1 MSQIGPKCSGIPCGC
16 QEHYHTLEWQIER
29 KRGPLVFFC
38 RSLQANFATVSFNDG
53 SGNVEAKARTFL
65 RAGASQTA
73 IGAEE
78 LVQDGLG
85 NTRSLVV
92 HADMRFAW
100 SLTGS
105 YSYSGIFVGIFDG
118 IV

>member
-1 MSQIGPKCSGIPCGC
+1 M
-16 QEHYHTLEWQIER
+16 
-29 KRGPLVFFC
+29 
-38 RSLQANFATVSFNDG
+38 SFNDG

-65 RAGASQTA
+65 RAGALQTA

-85 NTRSLVV
+85 NACSLVV

-100 SLTGS
+100 SLIGS
-105 YSYSGIFVGIFDG
+105 YSYSGIFVRIFDG
-118 IV
+118 DDMFLDNSSW